1 MRPVPPGR
9 LAVCTLCRML
19 DIYPCCVQAGTIW
32 TRASTAFRW
41 AGTRWGARS
50 EVCQVSTHENKF
62 KYIYSI
68 SSCNFLWFPLKYII
82 SIIYTG
88 FYSGGWWL
96 KNSAIFAIILDIIYL
111 LKSSDIFILDAI
123 IISTVSWILFG
134 CSLRMSGY
142 TWQLSFEAAKKV
154 NDYALW

>member
-32 TRASTAFRW
+32 TRASTECRW

-68 SSCNFLWFPLKYII
+68 SCNFLWFPLKYII
-82 SIIYTG
+82 SIQG
-88 FYSGGWWL
+88 FTVVVE
-96 KNSAIFAIILDIIYL
+96 KIFEIIIDIIYL

-123 IISTVSWILFG
+123 IISTVS
-134 CSLRMSGY
+134 
-142 TWQLSFEAAKKV
+142 
-154 NDYALW
+154 

>member
-9 LAVCTLCRML
+9 LAVCSVCLCTLCRML

-68 SSCNFLWFPLKYII
+68 SCNFLWFPLKYII
-82 SIIYTG
+82 SIQGFTG
-88 FYSGGWWL
+88 VVEKFRHFRNHFRYYLFIEIQWYIHIGRNHHFHGVVNLVRLHFKDVRIHLAVELWGWKERL
-96 KNSAIFAIILDIIYL
+96 
-111 LKSSDIFILDAI
+111 
-123 IISTVSWILFG
+123 
-134 CSLRMSGY
+134 
-142 TWQLSFEAAKKV
+142 
-154 NDYALW
+154 